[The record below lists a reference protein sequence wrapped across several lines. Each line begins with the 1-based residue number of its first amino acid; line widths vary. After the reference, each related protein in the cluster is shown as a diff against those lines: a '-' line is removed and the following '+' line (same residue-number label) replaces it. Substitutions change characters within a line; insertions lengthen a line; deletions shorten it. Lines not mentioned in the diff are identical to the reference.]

1 MQTASIT
8 LYPRRPERR
17 TRLARLGDR
26 MARHRRAILIVQ
38 WLIVV
43 FYLVL
48 VALPAF
54 LPHPHPEARLF
65 SSDFGAS
72 SAIDPNLCTTGMQTP
87 TDKAAY
93 IACWQDR
100 LVLLAQYLF
109 WGVWWPFVI
118 LSIMLMGRV
127 WCGVLPGRR
136 AGRIRQPPRARR
148 RDPEMDALGRLAG
161 GGLHPHH
168 RLWPAHQRL

>member
-8 LYPRRPERR
+8 LYPRRPARR
-17 TRLARLGDR
+17 TRLARLGDW

-72 SAIDPNLCTTGMQTP
+72 SAIDRSICTTGALRPRPLQKRPP
-87 TDKAAY
+87 TS
-93 IACWQDR
+93 
-100 LVLLAQYLF
+100 
-109 WGVWWPFVI
+109 P
-118 LSIMLMGRV
+118 
-127 WCGVLPGRR
+127 
-136 AGRIRQPPRARR
+136 AGRTAWCCSRNTCSGAS
-148 RDPEMDALGRLAG
+148 G
-161 GGLHPHH
+161 GPS
-168 RLWPAHQRL
+168 